1 MLRALFSLCLLVLLV
16 VPAPAVRAAAPADYF
31 PLVPGTVWIYRTNIG
46 QDLIMTVG
54 GVGQVG
60 GVDCRVLEG
69 IVNGMLTQR
78 ECYRRDGG
86 TVYAYVRA
94 YPQGNVV
101 LTPPQPMLVLPPKVG
116 HGWVWEGKAGE
127 APARVALQWA
137 RAERV
142 TVPAGTYATVQLYLE
157 GSVGQER
164 VQSWRWFAPGVG
176 MVKEDSVAGLR
187 RSRHPRLRR
196 TPRVPPRA
204 IAPPGSPG
212 PLPCKGDRLS
222 PRNTPP

>member
-1 MLRALFSLCLLVLLV
+1 MRFSLCLLVLLV
-16 VPAPAVRAAAPADYF
+16 VPAPAVPAAPPADYF

-137 RAERV
+137 RAEQV

-176 MVKEDSVAGLR
+176 MVKEDSVAQASDG
-187 RSRHPRLRR
+187 
-196 TPRVPPRA
+196 RA
-204 IAPPGSPG
+204 IRVYVELREFRPG
-212 PLPCKGDRLS
+212 R
-222 PRNTPP
+222 

>member
-1 MLRALFSLCLLVLLV
+1 MLRMRFSLCLLVLLV
-16 VPAPAVRAAAPADYF
+16 VPAPAVPAAPPADYF

-137 RAERV
+137 RAEQV

-176 MVKEDSVAGLR
+176 MVKEDSVAQASDG
-187 RSRHPRLRR
+187 
-196 TPRVPPRA
+196 RA
-204 IAPPGSPG
+204 IRVYVELREFRPG
-212 PLPCKGDRLS
+212 R
-222 PRNTPP
+222 

>member
-1 MLRALFSLCLLVLLV
+1 MPRILFSLCLLVWLG
-16 VPAPAVRAAAPADYF
+16 VPAPAVRAAPPADYF

-101 LTPPQPMLVLPPKVG
+101 LTPPQPMLVLPPNVG
-116 HGWVWEGKAGE
+116 HGWVWEGKAG
-127 APARVALQWA
+127 RWVCGG
-137 RAERV
+137 R
-142 TVPAGTYATVQLYLE
+142 GE
-157 GSVGQER
+157 GEGGCGG
-164 VQSWRWFAPGVG
+164 A
-176 MVKEDSVAGLR
+176 ALR

-204 IAPPGSPG
+204 IAPPGSRG

-222 PRNTPP
+222 PRNTPPRCSAPPARRCSPPPSRTRRRRARR

>member
-1 MLRALFSLCLLVLLV
+1 MPRILFSLCLLVLLAV
-16 VPAPAVRAAAPADYF
+16 AAPAVRAAPPADYF

-137 RAERV
+137 RAEQV

-176 MVKEDSVAGLR
+176 MVKEDSVAQASDG
-187 RSRHPRLRR
+187 
-196 TPRVPPRA
+196 RA
-204 IAPPGSPG
+204 IRVYAELREFRSG
-212 PLPCKGDRLS
+212 R
-222 PRNTPP
+222 

>member
-1 MLRALFSLCLLVLLV
+1 MPRILFSLCLLVWLG
-16 VPAPAVRAAAPADYF
+16 VPAPAVRAAPPADYF

-60 GVDCRVLEG
+60 GVACRVLEG
-69 IVNGMLTQR
+69 IINGMLTQR
-78 ECYRRDGG
+78 ECYRRNGG

-127 APARVALQWA
+127 APARVVSIRLLLTTQFSTISPSIAIRPSMRLPATTTSNSPEA
-137 RAERV
+137 RI
-142 TVPAGTYATVQLYLE
+142 AT
-157 GSVGQER
+157 
-164 VQSWRWFAPGVG
+164 
-176 MVKEDSVAGLR
+176 
-187 RSRHPRLRR
+187 
-196 TPRVPPRA
+196 
-204 IAPPGSPG
+204 
-212 PLPCKGDRLS
+212 
-222 PRNTPP
+222 

>member
-1 MLRALFSLCLLVLLV
+1 MLRILFSLCLLVWLV
-16 VPAPAVRAAAPADYF
+16 VPAPAVRAAPPADYF

-69 IVNGMLTQR
+69 IINGMLTQR

-101 LTPPQPMLVLPPKVG
+101 LTPSQPMRLPPRGGGGRGGGGAVLRVG
-116 HGWVWEGKAGE
+116 G
-127 APARVALQWA
+127 AL
-137 RAERV
+137 
-142 TVPAGTYATVQLYLE
+142 PAGHRRPPPPPPLARPPAE
-157 GSVGQER
+157 GGTRVGL
-164 VQSWRWFAPGVG
+164 G
-176 MVKEDSVAGLR
+176 
-187 RSRHPRLRR
+187 
-196 TPRVPPRA
+196 
-204 IAPPGSPG
+204 
-212 PLPCKGDRLS
+212 
-222 PRNTPP
+222 

>member
-1 MLRALFSLCLLVLLV
+1 MPRILFSLCLLVLLV
-16 VPAPAVRAAAPADYF
+16 VAAPAVRAAPPADYF

-46 QDLIMTVG
+46 PDLIMTVG

-60 GVDCRVLEG
+60 GVTCRVLEG
-69 IVNGMLTQR
+69 IINGMLTQR

-116 HGWVWEGKAGE
+116 HGWLWEGKAGE
-127 APARVALQWA
+127 VPARVALQWA
-137 RAERV
+137 RAEQV
-142 TVPAGTYATVQLYLE
+142 TVPAGAYATVQLYLE

-176 MVKEDSVAGLR
+176 MVKEDSVAQASDG
-187 RSRHPRLRR
+187 
-196 TPRVPPRA
+196 RA
-204 IAPPGSPG
+204 IRVYAE
-212 PLPCKGDRLS
+212 LREFRLG
-222 PRNTPP
+222 R

>member
-1 MLRALFSLCLLVLLV
+1 MLRILFSLCLLVWLV
-16 VPAPAVRAAAPADYF
+16 VPAPAVRAAPPADYF

-60 GVDCRVLEG
+60 GVACRVLEG
-69 IVNGMLTQR
+69 IINGMLTQR
-78 ECYRRDGG
+78 ECYRRNGG

-101 LTPPQPMLVLPPKVG
+101 LTPPQPMLMLPPKVG

-137 RAERV
+137 RAEQV

-164 VQSWRWFAPGVG
+164 VQSWRWFAPGAG
-176 MVKEDSVAGLR
+176 MVKEDSVAQASDG
-187 RSRHPRLRR
+187 
-196 TPRVPPRA
+196 RA
-204 IAPPGSPG
+204 IRVYAELRELRPG
-212 PLPCKGDRLS
+212 R
-222 PRNTPP
+222 

>member
-1 MLRALFSLCLLVLLV
+1 MPRILFNLCLLVLLG
-16 VPAPAVRAAAPADYF
+16 VPAPAVRAAPPADYF

-69 IVNGMLTQR
+69 IINGMLTQR

-101 LTPPQPMLVLPPKVG
+101 LTPPQPMLMLPPKVG

-127 APARVALQWA
+127 APARVAL
-137 RAERV
+137 
-142 TVPAGTYATVQLYLE
+142 
-157 GSVGQER
+157 
-164 VQSWRWFAPGVG
+164 
-176 MVKEDSVAGLR
+176 
-187 RSRHPRLRR
+187 
-196 TPRVPPRA
+196 
-204 IAPPGSPG
+204 
-212 PLPCKGDRLS
+212 
-222 PRNTPP
+222 